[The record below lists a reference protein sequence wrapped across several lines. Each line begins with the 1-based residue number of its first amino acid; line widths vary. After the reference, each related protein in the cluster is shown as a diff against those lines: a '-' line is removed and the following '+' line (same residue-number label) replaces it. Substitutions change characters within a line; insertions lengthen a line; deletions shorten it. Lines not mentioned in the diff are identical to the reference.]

1 MLLAVMILLLL
12 FVSPLCLVFVVL
24 VDVFAVAVVAI
35 IFMLGLDVMFVLV
48 VHAVDDDS
56 DFFFLNVA
64 FNML

>member
-1 MLLAVMILLLL
+1 MLLL
-12 FVSPLCLVFVVL
+12 FVFPLCLVFVVL

-56 DFFFLNVA
+56 DFFFS
-64 FNML
+64 